1 MHGVL
6 ASPRFRVSSN
16 ETRATTLVFTS
27 PPYDKHERDREQ
39 LARVFVLS
47 IVSRPTRIRERFLSL
62 FYIMWSRG
70 DKFRVARNLAIT
82 GIKRRVM
89 EEYPINPWTV
99 DRGIMWWWLNITLKD
114 LNLSRSIY
122 LFIFL
127 LFE

>member
-62 FYIMWSRG
+62 FHDG
-70 DKFRVARNLAIT
+70 DLEEINL
-82 GIKRRVM
+82 G
-89 EEYPINPWTV
+89 
-99 DRGIMWWWLNITLKD
+99 
-114 LNLSRSIY
+114 
-122 LFIFL
+122 L
-127 LFE
+127 LEILL